1 MRGQLKVPTYMM
13 VGFFLHLLPKTNFL
27 GQENTLA
34 LIHPS
39 ASEGIES
46 VEASRKEKSVPLSK
60 LEELNQVSK
69 IHF

>member
-1 MRGQLKVPTYMM
+1 M
-13 VGFFLHLLPKTNFL
+13 HLLITQDKFL

-39 ASEGIES
+39 AIEGIES
-46 VEASRKEKSVPLSK
+46 VESSRKEKSVPLSK

>member
-1 MRGQLKVPTYMM
+1 M
-13 VGFFLHLLPKTNFL
+13 HLLPKTNFL